1 MGLCPPDRNTI
12 VIFVS
17 LAGVMFRALAP
28 VRRRLIVGALVTS
41 LLTGA
46 TGITHIASHASA
58 DSVDD
63 AKRKVRQMADKL
75 EKAENEVDVL
85 SEDLVTAQ
93 NDKEL
98 TDQGIATTKV
108 EIAAKETELGGLQQ
122 QMSDLAVQA
131 FVGGG
136 RGGSLTGL
144 LTPGNGPNES
154 VQKQYLTEIA
164 LNAGYATTDELDA
177 LITDL
182 DDLRATLQE
191 ESDRSAEL
199 AKQIEEKK
207 AETEKK
213 VSEYQSLLK
222 KAEQD
227 LGQAIRDERA
237 RRAAKAAADAR
248 AQAAAIAAARG
259 SGGSASVGSSYH
271 PTFDPSSIPPASSR
285 ASIAVAAARSQLGV
299 PYIAYK
305 AVEGVGFDCSGLTM
319 WAWAQAGVS
328 LPHQSRR
335 QQGSTTN
342 IPIEYIEP
350 GDLVYFYNPIS
361 HVGIY
366 IGNGQMIDAPATGKN
381 VRIAA
386 VNFAKVTAVSRPG

>member
-1 MGLCPPDRNTI
+1 MSGSRSHLH
-12 VIFVS
+12 
-17 LAGVMFRALAP
+17 
-28 VRRRLIVGALVTS
+28 RRLHHRLVVGAVITA

-46 TGITHIASHASA
+46 TGITHVASPASA

-63 AKRKVRQMADKL
+63 ARRKVRQMADKL
-75 EKAENEVDVL
+75 EAAEAEVDKL

-93 NDKEL
+93 NDKEA
-98 TDQGIATTKV
+98 TDA
-108 EIAAKETELGGLQQ
+108 EIALTQADIAVKETELGGLQK

-182 DDLRATLQE
+182 DNLKSKLQR
-191 ESDRSAEL
+191 ESDKSAEL

-207 AETEKK
+207 TATEKK
-213 VSEYQSLLK
+213 VADYNKLLK
-222 KAEQD
+222 TAEQE
-227 LGQAIRDERA
+227 LGQAIKTERA
-237 RRAAKAAADAR
+237 RRAAQAAAAAR
-248 AQAAAIAAARG
+248 AQAAAIAAARS
-259 SGGSASVGSSYH
+259 SGGTASVGSSYH
-271 PTFDPSSIPPASSR
+271 PTFDPSSIPAASSR

-305 AVEGVGFDCSGLTM
+305 AIEGVGFDCSGLTM

-335 QQGSTTN
+335 QQASTTN

-366 IGNGQMIDAPATGKN
+366 IGNGQMIDAPATGKT

>member
-1 MGLCPPDRNTI
+1 MSWSTATPRR
-12 VIFVS
+12 FVRS
-17 LAGVMFRALAP
+17 
-28 VRRRLIVGALVTS
+28 RLVVGALITS
-41 LLTGA
+41 LLSGA
-46 TGITHIASHASA
+46 TGVMYMASPAVA
-58 DSVDD
+58 DSVDE
-63 AKRKVRQMADKL
+63 ARRKVRQMADKL
-75 EKAENEVDVL
+75 EAAEAEVDRL

-93 NDKEL
+93 NDKEATDAEIVL
-98 TDQGIATTKV
+98 TQAGIAV
-108 EIAAKETELGGLQQ
+108 KETELGGLQK

-144 LTPGNGPNES
+144 LTPGGGPNES

-164 LNAGYATTDELDA
+164 LNAGLATSDELDA

-182 DDLRATLQE
+182 DNLKAKLQK
-191 ESDRSAEL
+191 ESDRSAAL
-199 AKQIEEKK
+199 AEEIEDKK
-207 AETEKK
+207 IATEKK
-213 VSEYQSLLK
+213 VAEYNALLK
-222 KAEQD
+222 KAERD
-227 LGQAIRDERA
+227 LGQAITNERA
-237 RRAAKAAADAR
+237 RRAAAAAAAAR
-248 AQAAAIAAARG
+248 AQAAAIAAARN
-259 SGGSASVGSSYH
+259 SGTSSGIGSYH
-271 PTFDPSSIPPASSR
+271 PVFDPSSIPAASSR

-305 AVEGVGFDCSGLTM
+305 AIEGVGFDCSGLTM

-335 QQGSTTN
+335 QQASTTN
-342 IPIEYIEP
+342 IPMEYIEP

-386 VNFAKVTAVSRPG
+386 VNFAKVVAVSRPG

>member
-1 MGLCPPDRNTI
+1 MSGSRTY
-12 VIFVS
+12 
-17 LAGVMFRALAP
+17 
-28 VRRRLIVGALVTS
+28 RRRVLARRFIVGALVTS

-46 TGITHIASHASA
+46 TGITHVVSPAAA

-63 AKRKVRQMADKL
+63 ARRKVRQMADKL
-75 EKAENEVDVL
+75 EAAEAEVDKL

-93 NDKEL
+93 NDKEA
-98 TDQGIATTKV
+98 TDA
-108 EIAAKETELGGLQQ
+108 EIALTQADIAVKETELGGLQQ

-164 LNAGYATTDELDA
+164 LNAGFATTDELDA

-182 DDLRATLQE
+182 DNLKAKLQK
-191 ESDRSAEL
+191 ESDKSAEL
-199 AKQIEEKK
+199 AQQIEDKK
-207 AETEKK
+207 TATEKK
-213 VSEYQSLLK
+213 VADYNKLLK
-222 KAEQD
+222 TAEQE
-227 LGQAIRDERA
+227 LGQAIKAERA
-237 RRAAKAAADAR
+237 RRAAQAAAAAR
-248 AQAAAIAAARG
+248 AQAAAIAAARS
-259 SGGSASVGSSYH
+259 SGGTASVGSSYR

-299 PYIAYK
+299 PYIGYK
-305 AVEGVGFDCSGLTM
+305 AIEGVGFDCSGLTM

-335 QQGSTTN
+335 QQATTTN

-366 IGNGQMIDAPATGKN
+366 IGNGQMIDAPATGKT